1 MTGPVK
7 RACLLIGVVL
17 VGMTGAFSGVSGQT
31 AVPAGKANVAVPAEL
46 VTVRTKILERI
57 QSDHIPSFAIGVV
70 RNGKVIWEEGL
81 GWADQERKIPATAE
95 SLYAAA
101 SVSKS
106 ITATGTLAL
115 VGKGRFKLDQSVD
128 SILGAGWAPP
138 IGYPSQDVLISHL
151 LAHTSGIPHLWHYQY
166 PDVPASLVGRDVLI
180 QKYAFQAAP
189 PGQRYVYT
197 NLGYGV
203 LAKIIEK
210 AGNAPFQRVM
220 KQSLFRPL
228 GMQQTTTDAWLG
240 DKKTVRGYSGDGK
253 VLPYRFRLGPDGGAG
268 FFSTAHDLT
277 RYALFHLGA
286 IAPAAHLGGASI
298 STELANLPVEKAY
311 YRGWGVVKLP
321 TSTLLISDGQMAGG
335 TAVVILVPEQHAG
348 VVVLSNA
355 TGSPSAEVAVDI
367 LNALIPEFGAQFGA
381 AIGELEQKLTAPGQ
395 IPTGRF
401 KGSLKSVADE
411 VPVSLDLTNPA
422 LPVFELGGST
432 FVLRGIS
439 WERGAMQATVT
450 GSLAFARGRDRTH
463 NLVLTM
469 WLHNGELQGIAQE
482 DFTDDRSRS
491 GVPYRLILKP
501 VP

>member
-1 MTGPVK
+1 MTFIV
-7 RACLLIGVVL
+7 RIISFVISVILIGLAGDSLTIARQLPPETARVPVPVELAAARSRVL
-17 VGMTGAFSGVSGQT
+17 D
-31 AVPAGKANVAVPAEL
+31 
-46 VTVRTKILERI
+46 RI
-57 QSDHIPSFAIGVV
+57 QRREVPSFAIGVV
-70 RNGKVIWEEGL
+70 KDGKVIWEEGL
-81 GWADQERKIPATAE
+81 GWADRERKIPATAE
-95 SLYAAA
+95 SLYAVA

-115 VGKGRFKLDQSVD
+115 VGEDRFKLDQPVD
-128 SILGAGWAPP
+128 SILGAGWAPA

-166 PDVPASLVGRDVLI
+166 PDVPASLVGRDALI
-180 QKYAFQAAP
+180 QKYAFQATP
-189 PGQRYVYT
+189 PGQHYGYT

-210 AGNAPFQRVM
+210 AGDAPFQRVM
-220 KQSLFRPL
+220 KQSLFQPL
-228 GMQQTTTDAWLG
+228 GMQRTTTDTWLG
-240 DKKTVRGYSGDGK
+240 NKNTVRGYGGDGK
-253 VLPYRFRLGPDGGAG
+253 VLPYQFRLGPDGGAG
-268 FFSTAHDLT
+268 FFSTVRDLT
-277 RYALFHLGA
+277 RYILFHLGA
-286 IAPAAHLGGASI
+286 MAPAAHLRGASI
-298 STELANLPVEKAY
+298 SSELANLPVEKAY

-321 TSTLLISDGQMAGG
+321 TSTMLISDGQMAGG
-335 TAVVILVPEQHAG
+335 TAVVVLVPEQHIG

-367 LNALIPEFGAQFGA
+367 LNTLMPEFEVQFGA
-381 AIGELEQKLTAPGQ
+381 AIGVLEQKLTAPGQ

-401 KGSLKSVADE
+401 KGSLKSVTDE
-411 VPVSLDLTNPA
+411 VPISLDLTNPT
-422 LPVFELGGST
+422 LPVFELGGNK
-432 FVLRGIS
+432 FVLQGIS
-439 WERGAMQATVT
+439 WERGAMQATVA

-491 GVPYRLILKP
+491 GVPYRLTLKP

>member
-1 MTGPVK
+1 MTFIARIIRFVISVV
-7 RACLLIGVVL
+7 LIGL
-17 VGMTGAFSGVSGQT
+17 TGNLLTIARQMPPET
-31 AVPAGKANVAVPAEL
+31 AKVPVPAEL
-46 VTVRTKILERI
+46 ATARSRVLDRI
-57 QSDHIPSFAIGVV
+57 RRREAPSFAIGVV
-70 RNGKVIWEEGL
+70 KNGKVIWEEGL
-81 GWADQERKIPATAE
+81 GWADRERKIAATVE
-95 SLYAAA
+95 SRYAVA

-115 VGKGRFKLDQSVD
+115 VGKGQFKLDQSVN
-128 SILGAGWAPP
+128 SILGAGWAPM

-166 PDVPASLVGRDVLI
+166 PDVPASLVGRDALI

-189 PGQRYVYT
+189 PGQHYVYT

-203 LAKIIEK
+203 LAKVIEK
-210 AGNAPFQRVM
+210 AGNAPYQRVM
-220 KQSLFRPL
+220 EQSVFQPL
-228 GMQQTTTDAWLG
+228 GMQRTTTDAWLG
-240 DKKTVRGYSGDGK
+240 DKNTVRGYGGDGK

-277 RYALFHLGA
+277 RYTLFHLGA
-286 IAPAAHLGGASI
+286 MTPPAHLRGASI

-321 TSTLLISDGQMAGG
+321 TSTMLISDGQMAGG
-335 TAVVILVPEQHAG
+335 TAVVVLVPEQHIG

-381 AIGELEQKLTAPGQ
+381 AIGVLEQKLTAPGQ
-395 IPTGRF
+395 LPTGCF
-401 KGSLKSVADE
+401 KGSLKSVTDD
-411 VPVSLDLTNPA
+411 VPVSLDFRNPE
-422 LPVFELGGST
+422 LPVFELGGNK
-432 FVLRGIS
+432 FILQGIS

-491 GVPYRLILKP
+491 GVPYRLTLKP